1 MVLALLAPT
10 LIAPPVFAQ
19 SVLTRDNGAKVGD
32 NQNSQ
37 TAGATGPTLLQDVQL
52 IQKLQRFDRE
62 RIPERVVHAR
72 GTGVKG
78 EFTATADLSNLTK
91 AKVFSAGEKT
101 PFFVGGAWQPLAGDA
116 ARSAWLRHQVLHQR
130 RQLGSG
136 RQQLPHVLHS
146 RCDQVPR
153 HGACVQAGSA
163 HQSG

>member
-10 LIAPPVFAQ
+10 LIAPPALAQ

-37 TAGATGPTLLQDVQL
+37 TAGASGPILLQDVQL

-72 GTGVKG
+72 GTAAKG

-91 AKVFSAGEKT
+91 AKVFSAGERT
-101 PFFVGGAWQPLAGDA
+101 PVFVRFSSVVHGN
-116 ARSAWLRHQVLHQR
+116 
-130 RQLGSG
+130 
-136 RQQLPHVLHS
+136 HS
-146 RCDQVPR
+146 P
-153 HGACVQAGSA
+153 
-163 HQSG
+163 